1 MIIQLAQT
9 YTSDSSSSVSTGAA
23 VGILVVWVVIALAV
37 ALIQV
42 IGMWKAFDKAGQ
54 KGWMAIVPIL
64 NIYVLIKI
72 AGKEAW
78 WLILFLI
85 PCVSI
90 VASIIVYIEFAKRF
104 GKSGAY
110 GIGLAFLGI
119 IFWPMLGF
127 GDAQYQGDRT
137 PIL

>member
-1 MIIQLAQT
+1 M
-9 YTSDSSSSVSTGAA
+9 
-23 VGILVVWVVIALAV
+23 GILVVWVVIALAV